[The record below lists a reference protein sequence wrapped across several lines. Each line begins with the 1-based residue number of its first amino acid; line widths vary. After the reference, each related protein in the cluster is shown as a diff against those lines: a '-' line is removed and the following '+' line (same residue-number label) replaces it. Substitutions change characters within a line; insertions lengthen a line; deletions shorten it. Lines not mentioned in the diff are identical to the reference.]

1 MSAPKCRDRV
11 AFMQWMMLQKIIV
24 ILCAGYNTCQHFVFK
39 TNPQP
44 QFDFADVDRERVFCH
59 RENL

>member
-1 MSAPKCRDRV
+1 
-11 AFMQWMMLQKIIV
+11 MMLQKIIV

-44 QFDFADVDRERVFCH
+44 QFDFADVDRERDVLLQ
-59 RENL
+59 RQSIMEV